1 MKKKAMTEYTRA
13 QVRKEDVACA
23 GRIFNENGGCSFG
36 WNDVEDKKRDTH
48 SLTWR
53 KPATNP
59 RRPVYKV
66 VMVQRDLWVSQP
78 RVGLVERQVD
88 VFWR

>member
-13 QVRKEDVACA
+13 QVRKVDVACA
-23 GRIFNENGGCSFG
+23 GRIFNENGGVLV
-36 WNDVEDKKRDTH
+36 WLDDVEDKKRDT
-48 SLTWR
+48 LTWR